1 MLLAAP
7 LDETARGERNFKHDD
22 RLRERVHHQT
32 VRPPKLSQQV
42 PRLPPPPPPPPL
54 ELPALT
60 FTPSARNET
69 HTRMTAGTS
78 YPMPRLRKL
87 PDATKTNDSV
97 VSCGESSLP
106 ARPMPALLL
115 VVVCL
120 GRRGT
125 FSTVLPLRFAAKMFP
140 VRSPPLPLEEESPR

>member
-1 MLLAAP
+1 MLFAAP
-7 LDETARGERNFKHDD
+7 LDETTRGERNIKHENCS
-22 RLRERVHHQT
+22 RERGHHQT
-32 VRPPKLSQQV
+32 VRLPKPSQQV
-42 PRLPPPPPPPPL
+42 PRLPPPPPQPL

-106 ARPMPALLL
+106 ARRMLPLLE

-120 GRRGT
+120 GRRDT
-125 FSTVLPLRFAAKMFP
+125 FSTVLPLRFAAKTFP
-140 VRSPPLPLEEESPR
+140 VRSPPLPLREESPH